1 MNLGGPLGSV
11 EFTASQVQIH
21 LFIITLFIAF
31 IAPFA
36 GFFIAGLKRALRA
49 RHLGVFNHRGG
60 VIDRTE
66 CIIVTGIFLM
76 IYVNVLVY
84 SNSGETSARI
94 KEMILSMSD
103 EAQKELYYRLLKDI
117 QSTG

>member
-1 MNLGGPLGSV
+1 
-11 EFTASQVQIH
+11 
-21 LFIITLFIAF
+21 
-31 IAPFA
+31 
-36 GFFIAGLKRALRA
+36 
-49 RHLGVFNHRGG
+49 
-60 VIDRTE
+60 
-66 CIIVTGIFLM
+66 M